1 MELYV
6 RRFLSYIQFERGYSG
21 NTLAAYKNDLNQLA
35 RFVQEAGLERWEALT
50 PAVLDDFV
58 AMLQERKL
66 SSASVSRK
74 VAAARSFIHFL
85 FSEGLIANELVNW
98 LHQPKVAKRLPHTL
112 SEEEVGQLLHIA
124 SLEQT
129 PLGLRDQ
136 ALMELLYATGMRAS
150 EVIRLQVDDLDLDNG
165 AIRCLG
171 KGDKERLIP
180 LHQTVREILRRYLE
194 DGRLFLLREA
204 AEKTVFV
211 NRSGKP
217 LTRQGLWF
225 LVQNYAQAA
234 GLGDWVTPHTL
245 RHSFA
250 THLLDGGAE
259 LREVQQFLGH
269 ANITTTQI
277 YTEVSSRRKRE
288 VYDRAHPRA
297 HCADADEKQK
307 E

>member
-6 RRFLSYIQFERGYSG
+6 RRFLNYIQFERGYSG
-21 NTLAAYKNDLNQLA
+21 NTLAAYKNDLSQLA
-35 RFVQEAGLERWEALT
+35 QFVEEAGLERWEALT
-50 PAVLDDFV
+50 PAILDDFV
-58 AMLQERKL
+58 AMLQKRPL
-66 SSASVSRK
+66 SAATVSRK

-85 FSEGLIANELVNW
+85 FSEGLIANELADW

-112 SEEEVGQLLHIA
+112 SQEEVAQLLHIA

-129 PLGLRDQ
+129 PLGLRDR

-150 EVIRLQVDDLDLDNG
+150 EVIRLQVDDVDLEDG
-165 AIRCLG
+165 VIRCLG

-180 LHQTVREILRRYLE
+180 LHQTVREVLRRYLE

-297 HCADADEKQK
+297 HRADADEKK
-307 E
+307 RE